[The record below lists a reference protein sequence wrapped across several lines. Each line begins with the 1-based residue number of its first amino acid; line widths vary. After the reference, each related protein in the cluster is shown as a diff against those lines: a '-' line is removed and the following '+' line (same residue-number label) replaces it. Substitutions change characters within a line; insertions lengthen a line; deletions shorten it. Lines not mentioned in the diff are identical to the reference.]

1 MLIVCLDYIN
11 QLQVWCNFLRMIIR
25 ENHAC
30 YKIITQ
36 QVITESAV
44 KLTHVAEKSKRVKE
58 KINPRLWK
66 DWMEET
72 TVQIMLLKG
81 YLKIEEYYENKWIKY
96 YYNLKYIFL
105 IKSSFDEHLSYSIN
119 TTKLHSMEDKTWL
132 WFSSNWYFLY
142 DENLLELHWKV
153 ELNKCDVYSS
163 GATWDFTSTC
173 QTERCHYLSPGLIH
187 CTLWYVMICPF
198 TVQ

>member
-1 MLIVCLDYIN
+1 
-11 QLQVWCNFLRMIIR
+11 MIIR
-25 ENHAC
+25 ENHAG

-44 KLTHVAEKSKRVKE
+44 KLTHVAEKSKRVQE

-96 YYNLKYIFL
+96 YYNLK
-105 IKSSFDEHLSYSIN
+105 
-119 TTKLHSMEDKTWL
+119 
-132 WFSSNWYFLY
+132 
-142 DENLLELHWKV
+142 
-153 ELNKCDVYSS
+153 
-163 GATWDFTSTC
+163 
-173 QTERCHYLSPGLIH
+173 
-187 CTLWYVMICPF
+187 
-198 TVQ
+198 